1 MARNDGNS
9 CAYRSCNNRNWLIF
23 AFVCG
28 VGIDRSR
35 ELACNTDDRSLKYIV
50 CGDSIVVELAIG
62 LDPETA
68 GELDIM
74 RDTRDGV

>member
-9 CAYRSCNNRNWLIF
+9 CAYRSCSNLNWLIF
-23 AFVCG
+23 AFCG

-50 CGDSIVVELAIG
+50 CGDKSVVEFAIG
-62 LDPETA
+62 LDTA
-68 GELDIM
+68 GELDII